1 MFKDSKILIGTGV
14 VLASAAVATVIV
26 SPYLDDTVS
35 PCFDN
40 PVTAMMCRVEAPHMA
55 DRHENEPAPLQV
67 QRTMA
72 VAASTTASQLGMRTI
87 GMLSMRGELTLT
99 PSSA

>member
-1 MFKDSKILIGTGV
+1 MLKDKILVGSGV
-14 VLASAAVATVIV
+14 VLASAAVATVMV
-26 SPYLDDTVS
+26 LPYLDDTVS

-55 DRHENEPAPLQV
+55 DRHENEPAPPQV
-67 QRTMA
+67 QRTIA
-72 VAASTTASQLGMRTI
+72 VAASTTASLFGRSMA
-87 GMLSMRGELTLT
+87 MVSMRGELTLT